1 MFRKRLKRDLTAPC
15 VGELKP
21 VSGIEP
27 KVDGGS
33 QVPIAAV
40 ADQRQITAI
49 LPTGVGHGILEL
61 LSLRCGLSTASLHR
75 ARGVGIVPLIG
86 KKGVG
91 AQIEWDLISVI
102 VPPERADEI
111 FALIFH
117 EGEVDRPHGGFIYM
131 GQLQAVTPF
140 MLPEVAVDPDATA
153 EMEIIKP
160 D

>member
-1 MFRKRLKRDLTAPC
+1 MSGSEPEFN
-15 VGELKP
+15 VGNQMP
-21 VSGIEP
+21 MP
-27 KVDGGS
+27 
-33 QVPIAAV
+33 AM

-49 LPTGVGHGILEL
+49 LPTGIGHTILEL
-61 LSLRCGLSTASLHR
+61 LSLHCGLSTASLHR

-102 VPPERADEI
+102 VPPDRADEI

-117 EGEVDRPHGGFIYM
+117 EGEIDRPHGGFIYM
-131 GQLQAVTPF
+131 GELQAATSF
-140 MLPEVAVDPDATA
+140 MLPEVADDPDATA
-153 EMEIIKP
+153 EMEITKP